1 MPITTMPDG
10 ARSRQLASV
19 NMEYFV
25 SVLFVNTSC
34 SDFNAVKDF
43 KASVQATQINGENAQ
58 SAIANNPSRDDS
70 LSTIENAVS
79 NQATVCVTDYLSI
92 SLDPSIERHGR
103 FEQQSYFVH
112 HNHRWRWANFSRWS
126 VTFRRGQRTRHCKY
140 FWIARV
146 LDNKLH
152 DKLHELNI
160 TNPQFTSRSA
170 RRLLSQKKD
179 PVRM

>member
-1 MPITTMPDG
+1 MRTGFSTPNTSAFPASKLTSRPSTERQRANTMPITTMPDG
-10 ARSRQLASV
+10 ARSHQLASV

-79 NQATVCVTDYLSI
+79 NQATICVTDYLFI

-112 HNHRWRWANFSRWS
+112 HNHRWR
-126 VTFRRGQRTRHCKY
+126 
-140 FWIARV
+140 
-146 LDNKLH
+146 
-152 DKLHELNI
+152 
-160 TNPQFTSRSA
+160 
-170 RRLLSQKKD
+170 
-179 PVRM
+179 